1 MLYPLYV
8 NRSQLLCKKGLIVT
22 TEQQMAELQ
31 RSNRLLI
38 KTVSISA
45 AIAIVPGDE
54 KNPQDKAY
62 PKKEIT
68 QTRNSKGEVICEYY
82 YNPDLYKRIVFTE
95 SADDKMP
102 VTVITNQAYYD
113 GRDIFQT
120 VESMLYALIVSDLIV
135 ATLICLRRA
144 YKIKKRA

>member
-1 MLYPLYV
+1 
-8 NRSQLLCKKGLIVT
+8 
-22 TEQQMAELQ
+22 MAELQ